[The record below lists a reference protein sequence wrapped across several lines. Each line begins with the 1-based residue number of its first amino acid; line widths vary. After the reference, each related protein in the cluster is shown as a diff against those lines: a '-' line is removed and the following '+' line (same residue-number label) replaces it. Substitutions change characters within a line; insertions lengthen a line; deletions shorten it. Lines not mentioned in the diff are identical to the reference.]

1 MAERLQRKSAVVL
14 KYLEE
19 NKGNWEETCWW
30 IIARNFGSRVN
41 MAAFEEMAKSLSLPL
56 LARHRSQQIQLESLF
71 MGQAGLLREK
81 ISGDD
86 YYTLLQREY
95 HFFREK
101 YRLKPVSQPVY
112 FLRMRPGNFPSTCG
126 WRSWRH

>member
-1 MAERLQRKSAVVL
+1 
-14 KYLEE
+14 
-19 NKGNWEETCWW
+19 
-30 IIARNFGSRVN
+30 

-86 YYTLLQREY
+86 YYTLLYREQNKA
-95 HFFREK
+95 FIA
-101 YRLKPVSQPVY
+101 
-112 FLRMRPGNFPSTCG
+112 FL
-126 WRSWRH
+126 